1 MAVNQYLQQYNTK
14 DVFGIDLVDGIG
26 IEIWGDWDK
35 KNFNESNQKLGLV
48 YPICHAYTKDALA
61 HNDTNSCNPIQASIA
76 WTNVGMESNSCWK
89 WTANKGTHTTNS
101 TKNGM
106 LRSTLN

>member
-35 KNFNESNQKLGLV
+35 KKL
-48 YPICHAYTKDALA
+48 
-61 HNDTNSCNPIQASIA
+61 
-76 WTNVGMESNSCWK
+76 
-89 WTANKGTHTTNS
+89 
-101 TKNGM
+101 
-106 LRSTLN
+106 